1 MAGRDRCG
9 LNGGIRRLKARALA
23 VNVTTPSA
31 VLCDGSSCLQHE
43 QRQYQ
48 DPRHNGEGRVDTFVP

>member
-1 MAGRDRCG
+1 MSAKCQKRTFRIVADLSIARTIEAG
-9 LNGGIRRLKARALA
+9 LF
-23 VNVTTPSA
+23 SA